1 MLVNLRTR
9 KVCRRP
15 LRKTHFSLHT
25 PVEILKFPALTQENT
40 LPTLLV
46 ADATLAAYPTQPSN
60 VEDTPPEAAIIADV
74 SRDEEQESNVQGTP
88 NVDIAPS
95 SIDNKPPVVIAKIPG
110 PSPSAEPII
119 EHDRV
124 VENLTPRI
132 DTVVDRTDVE
142 SVAPT
147 ICEGAVAQAEQA
159 RHQAELTRI
168 ETVRLAEEKGVAK
181 ELAAKEEAD
190 RAAGEAGEKARIEQ
204 EAHEAGLGQERQAQL
219 KLEEREAKRVKAD
232 EAEGLRPEVSGP
244 RRQSELVKK
253 QALEEE
259 EAQKLREVEIAK
271 LEAEA
276 ARLEA
281 EYKEREQAR
290 LLEKE
295 IEEASDCPVAPSTPR
310 SVLSSITSG
319 FDSPSQVS
327 LASHVPAAP
336 SSPRIEPDDP
346 TPVVELPES
355 NLFLQ
360 NRSPKSINSSIAG
373 EPPETPFGSLPN
385 SSLLAVGGI
394 LLACPNAC

>member
-9 KVCRRP
+9 KVCRR
-15 LRKTHFSLHT
+15 LLHKTHFSLHT
-25 PVEILKFPALTQENT
+25 LVEILKFPALTQEKT
-40 LPTLLV
+40 HPTLLV

-60 VEDTPPEAAIIADV
+60 VEVTPPEAAIIADV
-74 SRDEEQESNVQGTP
+74 TIDEKQESNVQGTP
-88 NVDIAPS
+88 NVDITPS
-95 SIDNKPPVVIAKIPG
+95 SIDSKPPVVIAKIPE

-119 EHDRV
+119 ELDRV
-124 VENLTPRI
+124 VESVTPRI
-132 DTVVDRTDVE
+132 DTVVDRADVE
-142 SVAPT
+142 SVAPS
-147 ICEGAVAQAEQA
+147 ICEDAVEAEQA
-159 RHQAELTRI
+159 RHQAELTGT
-168 ETVRLAEEKGVAK
+168 ETVRQAEEKGVAK
-181 ELAAKEEAD
+181 ELAAKAEAD
-190 RAAGEAGEKARIEQ
+190 RAAREAGEKARIEH
-204 EAHEAGLGQERQAQL
+204 EAHEAGIGQERQAQL
-219 KLEEREAKRVKAD
+219 KLEEREAKPVKAD
-232 EAEGLRPEVSGP
+232 EAEGLRLEASGP
-244 RRQSELVKK
+244 QRQAELVKK

-271 LEAEA
+271 LESEA

-295 IEEASDCPVAPSTPR
+295 IEEASDCPVAPSSPR
-310 SVLSSITSG
+310 SALSFITSG

-346 TPVVELPES
+346 TPVAELPES

-385 SSLLAVGGI
+385 SSLLAVGEI
-394 LLACPNAC
+394 VLACLNAC